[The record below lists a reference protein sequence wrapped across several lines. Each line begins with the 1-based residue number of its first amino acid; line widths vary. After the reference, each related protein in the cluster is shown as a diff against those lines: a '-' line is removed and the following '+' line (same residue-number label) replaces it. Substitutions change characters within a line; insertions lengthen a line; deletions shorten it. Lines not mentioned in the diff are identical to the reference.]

1 MTSSW
6 RQYERP
12 FGVILDTQGG
22 RRLFGQMTLKR
33 GGLFDSN
40 VVSMADTKPLAV
52 DRGASLHGISPAGK
66 VSLLECVR
74 PSVGMT
80 AWRDFAVH
88 HGDLAF
94 RYAVFGRGFVS
105 REEKCVWGIQFV
117 LEGMK
122 SSVFRFDEDDSFGVV
137 DDLNP
142 DILKA
147 IEKDQS
153 DRMVVKLES
162 GAMFSYFTGKWDYL
176 SRFTTA
182 LGRVH
187 VTRSMT
193 VGVPESSTPHL
204 VIGFDNEPVTLED
217 AWEKMREV
225 RHFFSWMMGYAPRWR
240 EVKVFTSRPKDDG
253 TWSGGEGM
261 LDVFGPNEWTETSG
275 GGSQYQAL
283 IDGSVDPDY
292 LASVMQAW
300 LERNGDGRR
309 RRANLSFFG
318 SLWRAP
324 TIEDGI
330 VAAANA
336 FDLIPSEDKPDI
348 QPLPSDVAEV
358 LENTKKEVKSLI
370 SMDEAQ
376 REDVLNALARIRGNR
391 RLRDVV
397 EHRARAVVKH
407 FRTDELKG
415 LEDVI
420 RLAVA
425 CRNYYT
431 HGSSGKTGAVD
442 FSDPGV
448 VSFLTDTLRF
458 VYGASEL
465 LDCGWNP
472 AKVPYLAFRH
482 PLMSYV
488 KDYDER
494 VAVLGSIKG

>member
-1 MTSSW
+1 MT
-6 RQYERP
+6 
-12 FGVILDTQGG
+12 
-22 RRLFGQMTLKR
+22 
-33 GGLFDSN
+33 
-40 VVSMADTKPLAV
+40 
-52 DRGASLHGISPAGK
+52 
-66 VSLLECVR
+66 
-74 PSVGMT
+74 
-80 AWRDFAVH
+80 FAVH

-105 REEKCVWGIQFV
+105 REEKCIWGIQFV

-142 DILKA
+142 DILDA

-153 DRMVVKLES
+153 GRIAVKFES
-162 GAMFSYFTGKWDYL
+162 GAMLSYFTGKWDYL
-176 SRFTTA
+176 SRFTTT

-193 VGVPESSTPHL
+193 VGVPESSTPHV

-217 AWEKMREV
+217 AWKKMREV
-225 RHFFSWMMGYAPRWR
+225 RHFFSWMMGYVPRWR
-240 EVKVFTSRPKDDG
+240 DVKVFTSRPKDDG
-253 TWSGGEGM
+253 TWRWRRGYARCVWAERMDGNIWRRFSVSGVDRRFGGLRLFGVRDAGM
-261 LDVFGPNEWTETSG
+261 
-275 GGSQYQAL
+275 ARK
-283 IDGSVDPDY
+283 
-292 LASVMQAW
+292 
-300 LERNGDGRR
+300 ERGDRR

-358 LENTKKEVKSLI
+358 LENTKKEVKSLN

-397 EHRARAVVKH
+397 EHRAKAFVKH

-415 LEDVI
+415 LSDVI

-431 HGSSGKTGAVD
+431 HGTSGKTSAVD

-472 AKVPYLAFRH
+472 AKVPHLAFRH
-482 PLMSYV
+482 PLVSYV